1 MFNKFKLN
9 LTSASLE
16 TMAIFAFYSTENA
29 TGKFDD
35 YQFLQMSMKFNWVI
49 RKNDGEF
56 CIFTVRAN
64 VDLVFPF

>member
-35 YQFLQMSMKFNWVI
+35 YQFLQMSMKFN
-49 RKNDGEF
+49 
-56 CIFTVRAN
+56 
-64 VDLVFPF
+64 